1 MKTPLLRTLLFAS
14 PLLAGCVLAQAQSQ
28 GNPALQAPGAPP
40 PADPAQAVRVQ
51 RDAVNPLRMIIEAGK
66 LKARP
71 KPAADARAADAE
83 PPVKRIRSA
92 AGKLPDGSPEA
103 SPNSAAVARPA
114 APQPAALSPAQGDGS
129 VQAAALAVPAAQAEP
144 GAATLLPVVATR
156 ADTDAVIDPRRTA
169 LAAATP
175 APSRAT
181 PSPLVPLVLADYV
194 EPVVPERVRNRLRG
208 APEVV
213 LDLLVLAD
221 GSVGEA
227 TVRSSTDKA
236 LEPLA
241 LAAVRQWRY
250 KPIAE
255 DQPHAVQ
262 MVFRQ

>member
-1 MKTPLLRTLLFAS
+1 MKTPLLRTLVFTA
-14 PLLAGCVLAQAQSQ
+14 PLLAVCFVAHAQAQN
-28 GNPALQAPGAPP
+28 NPAPATPAPAEPVP
-40 PADPAQAVRVQ
+40 AVRAQ

-71 KPAADARAADAE
+71 KPAGEARAADAE
-83 PPVKRIRSA
+83 PPARR
-92 AGKLPDGSPEA
+92 PRT
-103 SPNSAAVARPA
+103 AVAKSADAALDASAKPA
-114 APQPAALSPAQGDGS
+114 APTSPAQAQRSVQPAAPGVPDSVPAEP
-129 VQAAALAVPAAQAEP
+129 AAANVVP
-144 GAATLLPVVATR
+144 VIATR
-156 ADTDAVIDPRRTA
+156 ADLDAATDPRRAA

-175 APSRAT
+175 APGRAL
-181 PSPLVPLVLADYV
+181 PLALVPLVLAEYV
-194 EPVVPERVRNRLRG
+194 EPVVPERVRSRLRG

-213 LDLLVLAD
+213 LDLLVRAD
-221 GSVGEA
+221 GSVGAA

>member
-1 MKTPLLRTLLFAS
+1 MKTPLLRTLLFAA
-14 PLLAGCVLAQAQSQ
+14 PLLAGCVLAHAQSQ
-28 GNPALQAPGAPP
+28 TNPPPAAPP
-40 PADPAQAVRVQ
+40 PGDTVPAVRVQ

-71 KPAADARAADAE
+71 KPTAEARAADAE
-83 PPVKRIRSA
+83 PPAKRIRSA
-92 AGKLPDGSPEA
+92 AGRLPGGSPEA
-103 SPNSAAVARPA
+103 SPTSAAVARPA
-114 APQPAALSPAQGDGS
+114 ALQSVVLSPAQGDGS
-129 VQAAALAVPAAQAEP
+129 VLAAVPAAPAAAQAEP
-144 GAATLLPVVATR
+144 GAITLLPVVATR
-156 ADTDAVIDPRRTA
+156 ADTDAVVDPRRSA
-169 LAAATP
+169 LAAAAP

-181 PSPLVPLVLADYV
+181 PPPLVPLVLADYV

-213 LDLLVLAD
+213 LDLLVRAD

-236 LEPLA
+236 LESLA

-255 DQPHAVQ
+255 DQPHAVL
-262 MVFRQ
+262 MVFRP